1 MMLDSLLQTCFVQT
15 AVRNK
20 WLLLISVQVCLRF
33 YNLQFYNLNRVG
45 SLQSPKDIRLAV
57 VKFIHGKI
65 IVYSMLIHKAAS
77 RVHD

>member
-20 WLLLISVQVCLRF
+20 WLLLISVQVC
-33 YNLQFYNLNRVG
+33 LQFYNLNRVG